1 MWGSLPVSAETAEP
15 VSVSA
20 YAAVLYEPVSGTV
33 LFEKN
38 SREVLPVAST
48 TKIMTALLAFE
59 SEHRGD
65 PVTITPEMISVEG
78 SSMGLRAG
86 EVLALGDIA
95 RGMMMASGNDGA
107 NAIALYLSDST
118 EAFSEKINARAAE
131 LHMMQT
137 HFVTPSGLDA
147 EGHGSTAYDMALLA
161 AEAMQN
167 EEFAA
172 AVGQTTLSVPFIS
185 PEKTVRYENHNRLL
199 KLYPDCTGIKT
210 GFTKKAGRCLVSS
223 AERDGARLICVTL
236 NAPDDWND
244 HMNLYDYGFAQ
255 LAERTYTAGFQL
267 ISLPVVGGEKE
278 CISLTLQT
286 QESAVLPKDVT
297 VTAGCILPQFVYAPV
312 EKRRRNRLRAIQ
324 RERQGSK
331 GNTAC
336 FKRSL
341 CFAKG
346 RTHMASKV
354 VRPLFEKH
362 KLYKLRDTEK
372 GFELWLKIQDCKRCL
387 RSAASLRAA
396 RQRR

>member
-1 MWGSLPVSAETAEP
+1 MLMVCSLLGCVDCAAAQSAPQTGAEAFILMDAGSGR
-15 VSVSA
+15 
-20 YAAVLYEPVSGTV
+20 VLTG
-33 LFEKN
+33 KN
-38 SREVLPVAST
+38 TEQELAIAST

-107 NAIALYLSDST
+107 NAIALYLSDSA
-118 EAFSEKINARAAE
+118 EAFSEKMNARAAE

-255 LAERTYTAGFQL
+255 LAERTYTADFQPV
-267 ISLPVVGGEKE
+267 SLPAVGGEKE

-312 EKRRRNRLRAIQ
+312 EKGDVIGCVRYSVNGKVLKETPLVSSEDCALQ
-324 RERQGSK
+324 KDERTWFQK
-331 GNTAC
+331 W
-336 FKRSL
+336 
-341 CFAKG
+341 FA
-346 RTHMASKV
+346 R
-354 VRPLFEKH
+354 F
-362 KLYKLRDTEK
+362 
-372 GFELWLKIQDCKRCL
+372 L
-387 RSAASLRAA
+387 RSTSFIN
-396 RQRR
+396 

>member
-1 MWGSLPVSAETAEP
+1 MWGSLPVSAETAES

-59 SEHRGD
+59 SEHRGN
-65 PVTITPEMISVEG
+65 PVAITPEMISVEG

-107 NAIALYLSDST
+107 NAIALYLSDSA
-118 EAFSEKINARAAE
+118 EAFSEKMNARAAE

-172 AVGQTTLSVPFIS
+172 AVGRMTLSVPFIS

-223 AERDGARLICVTL
+223 AERDGARFICVTL

-255 LAERTYTAGFQL
+255 LAERTYTAGFQP

-297 VTAGCILPQFVYAPV
+297 VTARCILPQFVYAPV
-312 EKRRRNRLRAIQ
+312 EKGDVIGCVRYSVNGKVLKETPLVSSEDCALQ
-324 RERQGSK
+324 KDERTWLQK
-331 GNTAC
+331 W
-336 FKRSL
+336 
-341 CFAKG
+341 FA
-346 RTHMASKV
+346 R
-354 VRPLFEKH
+354 F
-362 KLYKLRDTEK
+362 
-372 GFELWLKIQDCKRCL
+372 L
-387 RSAASLRAA
+387 RSTCFIN
-396 RQRR
+396 

>member
-1 MWGSLPVSAETAEP
+1 MRKILCVLLAVVFVWGSLPVSAETAES

-118 EAFSEKINARAAE
+118 EAFSEKMNARAAE

-172 AVGQTTLSVPFIS
+172 AVGRTMLSVPFIS

-297 VTAGCILPQFVYAPV
+297 VTAGCVLPQFVYAPV
-312 EKRRRNRLRAIQ
+312 EKGDVIGCVRYSVNGKVLKETPLVSSEDCALQ
-324 RERQGSK
+324 KDERTWLQK
-331 GNTAC
+331 W
-336 FKRSL
+336 
-341 CFAKG
+341 FA
-346 RTHMASKV
+346 R
-354 VRPLFEKH
+354 F
-362 KLYKLRDTEK
+362 
-372 GFELWLKIQDCKRCL
+372 L
-387 RSAASLRAA
+387 RSTSFIN
-396 RQRR
+396 

>member
-1 MWGSLPVSAETAEP
+1 MWGSLPVSAETAES

-107 NAIALYLSDST
+107 NAIALYLSDSA
-118 EAFSEKINARAAE
+118 EAFSEKMNARRRA
-131 LHMMQT
+131 
-137 HFVTPSGLDA
+137 SYDA
-147 EGHGSTAYDMALLA
+147 DAFRHALGARCRGHGSTAYDMALLA

-172 AVGQTTLSVPFIS
+172 AVGRTTLSVPFIS

-199 KLYPDCTGIKT
+199 KLYPDCTGIKWALR
-210 GFTKKAGRCLVSS
+210 KAGRCLVSS
-223 AERDGARLICVTL
+223 QRGSARLICVTL

-255 LAERTYTAGFQL
+255 LAERTYTAGFQP

-297 VTAGCILPQFVYAPV
+297 VTAGCILPRFVYAPV
-312 EKRRRNRLRAIQ
+312 EKGDVIGCVRYSVNGKVLKETPLVSSEDCALQ
-324 RERQGSK
+324 KDERTWFQK
-331 GNTAC
+331 W
-336 FKRSL
+336 
-341 CFAKG
+341 FA
-346 RTHMASKV
+346 R
-354 VRPLFEKH
+354 F
-362 KLYKLRDTEK
+362 
-372 GFELWLKIQDCKRCL
+372 L
-387 RSAASLRAA
+387 RSTSFIN
-396 RQRR
+396 